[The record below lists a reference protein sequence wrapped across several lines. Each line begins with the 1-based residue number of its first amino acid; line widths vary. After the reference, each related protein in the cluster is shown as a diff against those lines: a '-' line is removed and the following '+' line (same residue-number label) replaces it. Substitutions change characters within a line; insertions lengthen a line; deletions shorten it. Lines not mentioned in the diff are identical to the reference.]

1 MHDILLRKWR
11 LFSIIFRE
19 KLSKNCVNE
28 LVLIFLDHK
37 MKFIRQVYFHTQVFA
52 PYFTYRASSDK
63 ISVTALVSSS
73 VGSVS
78 LTSG

>member
-37 MKFIRQVYFHTQVFA
+37 MKFIRQVYFHAQVFA
-52 PYFTYRASSDK
+52 PYFTYRASSFHTTGTK
-63 ISVTALVSSS
+63 LV
-73 VGSVS
+73 
-78 LTSG
+78 